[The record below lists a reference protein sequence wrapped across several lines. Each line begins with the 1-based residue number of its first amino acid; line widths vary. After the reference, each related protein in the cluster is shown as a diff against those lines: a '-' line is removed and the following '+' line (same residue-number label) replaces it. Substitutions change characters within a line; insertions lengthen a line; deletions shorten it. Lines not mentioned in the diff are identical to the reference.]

1 MEFLQIDK
9 RLLAYP
15 GSRKA
20 FHEKWGW
27 MIYWVG
33 EKQFAC
39 EFIASQNAKPPYT
52 GRHLLSLKC
61 DPDRILELR
70 QEYPE
75 SILPGYYSDG
85 RTWVSI
91 YLESDVPDQLVFD
104 LCDMSYDLV
113 FSRLTK
119 KVQQTILASS

>member
-1 MEFLQIDK
+1 MEFHQIDK

-113 FSRLTK
+113 CSRLTK

>member
-1 MEFLQIDK
+1 
-9 RLLAYP
+9 
-15 GSRKA
+15 
-20 FHEKWGW
+20 